1 MPDEALLREKAR
13 ESIRSGKLPLRKPA
27 RILGGPGTGE
37 TCGVCGLMLTPTD
50 MEIEAEFDRRDGPG
64 KGLDG
69 FHAHPRCYAAWEFER
84 TKIDLPP
91 EPPRLLSV

>member
-1 MPDEALLREKAR
+1 
-13 ESIRSGKLPLRKPA
+13 
-27 RILGGPGTGE
+27 
-37 TCGVCGLMLTPTD
+37 MLTPTD
-50 MEIEAEFDRRDGPG
+50 MEIEAEFDRREGPG
-64 KGLDG
+64 KLDG